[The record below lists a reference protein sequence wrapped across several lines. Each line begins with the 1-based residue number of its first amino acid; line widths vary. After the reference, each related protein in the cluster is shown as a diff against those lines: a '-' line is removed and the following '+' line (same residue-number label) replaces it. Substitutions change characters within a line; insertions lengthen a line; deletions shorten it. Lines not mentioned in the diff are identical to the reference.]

1 MKAYAQLTEAERKAE
16 YAELLEKYDRYCAM
30 GLKLNMARGKPSA
43 AQLDMV
49 SDICSI
55 LSDSDS
61 FVCDGVDVRNYGE
74 LMGLPSARR
83 LFADLLGVEAE
94 EVMVGGNS
102 SLELMFDLVSKAYTH
117 GLLHS
122 ERPWAQEKTV
132 KFLCPVPGYDRH
144 FKISESFGMEM
155 IPIPLTENGPDM
167 EAVEEAVKDP
177 CVKGMWCVPKFS
189 NPDGITYSDETVRR
203 IASLRPAAAD
213 FALIWD
219 NAYCIHEIFSD
230 FEPFCNILS
239 VCRENGN
246 ADMVYE
252 FASTSKITFPGA
264 GVAVMASSAEN
275 LKHIESVL
283 TCQTISFDKVNQL
296 RHVLY
301 LKDKEHTLSLM
312 RRHAEILRPKF
323 EAVLETLKNDLEPL
337 NIAHW
342 SNPRG
347 GYFVSFYAMP
357 HTAKRIVGLM
367 KQAGIVMTA
376 AGATYPHGFDP
387 SDSNIR
393 IAPTLPPVE
402 EVKLAMEVFT
412 VCVRLAA
419 LERLG
424 ATDCS

>member
-1 MKAYAQLTEAERKAE
+1 MKPYARLTAEERKEE
-16 YAELLEKYDRYCAM
+16 YAKLSAEYDRYCAL

-49 SDICSI
+49 SDICTI

-83 LFADLLGVEAE
+83 LFAELLGTEAN

-122 ERPWAQEKTV
+122 QRPWAQEKTV

-155 IPIPLTENGPDM
+155 IPIALTADGPDM
-167 EAVEEAVKDP
+167 DAVEEAVKDP

-189 NPDGITYSDETVRR
+189 NPDGITYSEKTVRR
-203 IASLRPAAAD
+203 IAALRPAAAD

-219 NAYCIHEIFSD
+219 NAYCIHEVLSD

-239 VCRENGN
+239 VCREHDNG
-246 ADMVYE
+246 DMVFE
-252 FASTSKITFPGA
+252 FASTSKVTFPGA
-264 GVAVMASSAEN
+264 GVAVMATSMAN
-275 LKHIESVL
+275 LKHIESIL
-283 TCQTISFDKVNQL
+283 TCQTISFDKMNQL

-301 LKDKEHTLSLM
+301 LKDKAHTLTLM
-312 RRHAEILRPKF
+312 RHHAEILRPKF
-323 EAVLETLKNDLEPL
+323 EAVLETLKNDLESL

-342 SNPRG
+342 SKPRG

-357 HTAKRIVGLM
+357 GTAKRIVALM

-387 SDSNIR
+387 DDSNIR

-402 EVKLAMEVFT
+402 EVKLAMEVFCT
-412 VCVRLAA
+412 CVRLAA

-424 ATDCS
+424 VSDFS

>member
-1 MKAYAQLTEAERKAE
+1 MKPYAQLTAEERKVE
-16 YAELLEKYDRYCAM
+16 YASLSEKFNRYCAL

-49 SDICSI
+49 SDICSV
-55 LSDSDS
+55 LSENDS
-61 FVCDGVDVRNYGE
+61 FFRDGVDVRNYGE

-83 LFADLLGVEAE
+83 LFAELLGVEAE

-122 ERPWAQEKTV
+122 PRPWAQEKTV

-144 FKISESFGMEM
+144 FKISQSFGMKL
-155 IPIPLTENGPDM
+155 IPIPLTQDGPDM
-167 EAVEEAVKDP
+167 DAVEEAVMDP

-189 NPDGITYSDETVRR
+189 NPDGITYSEKTVRR
-203 IASLRPAAAD
+203 IAALHPAAAD

-219 NAYCIHEIFSD
+219 NAYCIHEIFGD

-239 VCRENGN
+239 VCREYGST
-246 ADMVYE
+246 DMVYE

-264 GVAVMASSAEN
+264 GVAVMASSVEN
-275 LKHIESVL
+275 LKHIESIL
-283 TCQTISFDKVNQL
+283 TCQTISFDKMNQL

-301 LKDKEHTLSLM
+301 LKDKEHTLKLM

-323 EAVLETLKNDLEPL
+323 EAVLETLKNDLYSL

-342 SNPRG
+342 SAPKG

-357 HTAKRIVGLM
+357 QTAKRIVALM

-376 AGATYPHGFDP
+376 AGATYPYGIDP

-424 ATDCS
+424 ETNA

>member
-1 MKAYAQLTEAERKAE
+1 MKPYAQLTAEERKAE
-16 YAELLEKYDRYCAM
+16 YAKLSAEYDRYCAL

-83 LFADLLGVEAE
+83 LFAELLGVEAN

-122 ERPWAQEKTV
+122 PRPWAKEKTL

-155 IPIPLTENGPDM
+155 IPIALTESGPDM
-167 EAVEEAVKDP
+167 DAVEAAVKDP

-203 IASLRPAAAD
+203 IAALRPAAAD

-219 NAYCIHEIFSD
+219 NAYCIHEVFSD

-239 VCRENGN
+239 VCREHGN
-246 ADMVYE
+246 DDMVYE
-252 FASTSKITFPGA
+252 FASTSKVTFPGA
-264 GVAVMASSAEN
+264 GVAVMATSEAN
-275 LKHIESVL
+275 LKHIESIL
-283 TCQTISFDKVNQL
+283 TCQTISFDKMNQL

-301 LKDKEHTLSLM
+301 LKDKAHTLALM

-323 EAVLETLKNDLEPL
+323 EAVLQTLKNDLEPL

-342 SNPRG
+342 SKPRG
-347 GYFVSFYAMP
+347 GYFISFYAMP
-357 HTAKRIVGLM
+357 QTAKRIVSLM

-376 AGATYPHGFDP
+376 AGATYPNGFDP
-387 SDSNIR
+387 NDSNIR

-419 LERLG
+419 LERLLES
-424 ATDCS
+424 A